1 MPAEGIRVNNETHIQ
16 NNTALI
22 FAGGNAPFSHL
33 SQFLPPAQWNIAADS
48 GLDHALALGVTPD
61 VVVGDSDSVSKEALA
76 LARSLNIVFISA
88 PTDKDFT
95 DTELALSHAVQLGAQ
110 RIIVISAGGGRF
122 DHAHGLLTALFHPEW
137 ARLQIEAF
145 IDTAHIF
152 VLHGPSSLQISGEKN
167 SLVAIHAMNGT
178 AHGIYTEGMR
188 WQLSN
193 ESLAPW
199 VSRGVSNELTETFG
213 EISLQSG
220 ALLVVQPEAFTQ
232 PSNES

>member
-1 MPAEGIRVNNETHIQ
+1 VNNETHIQ

-22 FAGGNAPFSHL
+22 FAGGNAPLPHL
-33 SQFLPPAQWNIAADS
+33 SQFLPPAQWKIAADS

-61 VVVGDSDSVSKEALA
+61 VVVGDSDSVSAAALA
-76 LARSLNIVFISA
+76 LAHSLNIAFISA

-95 DTELALSHAVQLGAQ
+95 DTELALSHAVDLGAH
-110 RIIVISAGGGRF
+110 RIIVVSAGGGRF

-137 ARLQIEAF
+137 AHIHIEAF

-152 VLHGPSSLQISGEKN
+152 VLHGPNSLQISGPQN
-167 SLVAIHAMNGT
+167 SLVALHAMNGM
-178 AHGIYTEGMR
+178 AHGINTEGMR
-188 WQLSN
+188 WQLRN

-199 VSRGVSNELTETFG
+199 VSRGVSNELTG
-213 EISLQSG
+213 ALCEISVQSG

-232 PSNES
+232 TTHES